1 MFFLCRLMECK
12 SFFYANYLNWSLTS
26 PFILDTHSA
35 VEPSSSRNL
44 TEIVVYKYSA
54 HCFSLDFGSECLQ
67 RRNKACPFSY
77 TTPRRKKT
85 TKSFCKEWAF
95 EISGERQGQ
104 LLLQSRKMATRWQS
118 SWKTIETTAES
129 SLTSFLASGTSFF
142 GREAVR
148 RAMKSREVPRHIK
161 IGRRTVLKV
170 YCSRR
175 EASRKIPGITLL
187 SIFPG
192 KCWTFRKCI
201 EYKWAWL
208 NLACPVWKWK
218 LRVTNN
224 QWCFLDNRKDQR
236 EQSLC
241 SSVVGFRF

>member
-54 HCFSLDFGSECLQ
+54 HCFSLDFGDECFQRRKESLSVFVLDSKTKEDDKIVLQ
-67 RRNKACPFSY
+67 RVG
-77 TTPRRKKT
+77 
-85 TKSFCKEWAF
+85 F
-95 EISGERQGQ
+95 EISRERQG
-104 LLLQSRKMATRWQS
+104 LLLQSRKMAKRWQS

-192 KCWTFRKCI
+192 KCSTFRKCI